1 LLEFVFKDEGVGG
14 VGSETLILLIGREKV
29 NMKEIGLTLMSFEG
43 REKHSHRRLHH
54 EKYT

>member
-14 VGSETLILLIGREKV
+14 VGSETLV